1 MGRVIGDEIRRTP
14 SGGLPRRLG
23 VPGAAPD
30 LATATSGTAPCPMWA
45 SAPPRPGIDVL
56 VIEDNAHYAEALRNN
71 LEIAGFVVHV
81 MHDGVLGA
89 AYARERSPQLILLD
103 IALPGHDGHDVL
115 RSIRDEGLWMPIL
128 LLSSRTQEADKIR
141 AFNLGADD
149 YVTKPVSILELV
161 ARIRAVLRRTYPQ
174 RAEGS
179 ASICFGDIEVH
190 TPTRSVRLAGQL
202 VELRPKEYDLLL
214 ALLRQRGRIVS
225 RAELLR
231 EVWGYEAGT
240 VSRTVDTHIATL
252 RQKIEMD
259 PLNPRYVITVRTAGY
274 LLGR

>member
-1 MGRVIGDEIRRTP
+1 MDSATSDEILRAP
-14 SGGLPRRLG
+14 SGRLPRRLN
-23 VPGAAPD
+23 VSGAAPD
-30 LATATSGTAPCPMWA
+30 IATAASATAPCPMWA
-45 SAPPRPGIDVL
+45 AAAPRTGIHVL

-103 IALPGHDGHDVL
+103 VALPGHDAFDVL
-115 RSIRDEGLWMPIL
+115 RSIRDEGLWMPVL
-128 LLSSRTQEADKIR
+128 LLSSRAQEADKIR

-174 RAEGS
+174 RTEGS
-179 ASICFGDIEVH
+179 ASIRFGDIEVH

-202 VELRPKEYDLLL
+202 VGLRPKEYDLLL